1 MESVSFNNLE
11 CIANNATNLADC
23 YNSTMQIKEKLSV
36 TSAGIIAEMNKHQLE
51 ILAPSLGLV
60 IMMFILG
67 VPGNLIA
74 VLVYL
79 LKMKRST
86 AGYFII
92 TLAISDL
99 INSVFSLPIEIFLI
113 VNFWSFDI
121 AWLCK
126 LSRFLT
132 AAMNNTSSFILVA
145 IAFERFRSICLPL
158 RPRISKKCA
167 QWTCIIVSS
176 TAVCSA
182 IPMVFGY
189 GTFTYKVTF
198 GNTVALAKTCL
209 IDDSVLNTSYP
220 TVLLIYFFIG
230 HILVFLILTILYI
243 FIARKLFNNASFYTD
258 KKCLNPGISKVRSS
272 SSGSSLSNVN
282 DKATTTISTRR
293 EIELSKSKQTLL
305 RSISSQSNLELQT
318 TRKHGGQAYRTKRLT
333 CMLFLVTSVFE
344 ISFIPYLVIVSIR
357 SQHPDYYTSLSTP
370 GKMTY
375 QLLLRSYFINCAAN
389 PVIYCFY
396 NQNFRHGVKR
406 LFRLV

>member
-1 MESVSFNNLE
+1 M
-11 CIANNATNLADC
+11 TNLTC
-23 YNSTMQIKEKLSV
+23 FHNGTLRSNEKLLI
-36 TSAGIIAEMNKHQLE
+36 TSEGIIAEMNKNQLE
-51 ILAPSLGLV
+51 ILAPSLFLV
-60 IMMFILG
+60 LILLFIG

-99 INSVFSLPIEIFLI
+99 INAVFSLPIEISLI
-113 VNFWSFDI
+113 INFWSFDI

-126 LSRFLT
+126 MSRCLT

-158 RPRISKKCA
+158 RPRISKTCA
-167 QWTCIIVSS
+167 KWTCVVVSS

-189 GTFTYKVTF
+189 GTFTYKVTL
-198 GNTVALAKTCL
+198 GNVVALAKTCL
-209 IDDSVLNTSYP
+209 IDDSVVNTSYP
-220 TVLLIYFFIG
+220 IALLIYFFIG
-230 HILVFLILTILYI
+230 HVLVFLILTLLYI
-243 FIARKLFNNASFYTD
+243 FIARNLCKKSSSFNKDRSCINQSAS
-258 KKCLNPGISKVRSS
+258 KQLSS
-272 SSGSSLSNVN
+272 SSGSLTSTFN
-282 DKATTTISTRR
+282 DRESSSKRPTRNLEVR
-293 EIELSKSKQTLL
+293 ISKQTLL
-305 RSISSQSNLELQT
+305 HSISSQSNLKIQT
-318 TRKHGGQAYRTKRLT
+318 ARKHGGQAYRTKRLT

-357 SQHPDYYTSLSTP
+357 SRHPDYYASLSTP
-370 GKMTY
+370 GKMAY
-375 QLLLRSYFINCAAN
+375 QLLLRSYFINCAVN
-389 PVIYCFY
+389 PIIYCFY

-406 LFRLV
+406 LLKLV